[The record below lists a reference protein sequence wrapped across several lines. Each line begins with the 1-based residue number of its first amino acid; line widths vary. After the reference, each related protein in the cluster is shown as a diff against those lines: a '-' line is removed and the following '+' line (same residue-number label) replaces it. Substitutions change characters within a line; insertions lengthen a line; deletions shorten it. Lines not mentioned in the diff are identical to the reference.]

1 MAKEKKRLGKCL
13 ACGRL
18 VEWEAWA
25 AGPVCY
31 PCYWGARL
39 FYENGIDNVQQIAPA
54 LRPQLEA
61 IFLKGGYQ
69 WPTDLTWSLINRPF
83 DKCNTELRRWWRPD
97 KETEVREEAE
107 YEALLTKHS

>member
-1 MAKEKKRLGKCL
+1 MKEHRRIGKCL
-13 ACGRL
+13 ACGRK

-31 PCYWGARL
+31 PCFWGARL
-39 FYENGIDNVQQIAPA
+39 FYENGINKVDLIPPE

-69 WPTDLTWSLINRPF
+69 WPTELTWSFINRHF
-83 DKCNTELRRWWRPD
+83 DKCNTELLRWWRPD
-97 KETEVREEAE
+97 KETEEREEAE
-107 YEALLTKHS
+107 YQYILEGK